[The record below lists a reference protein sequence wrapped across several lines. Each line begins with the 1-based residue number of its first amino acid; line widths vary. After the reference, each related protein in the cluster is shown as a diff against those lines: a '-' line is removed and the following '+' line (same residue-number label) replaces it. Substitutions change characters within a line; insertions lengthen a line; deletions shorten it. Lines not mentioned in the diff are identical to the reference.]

1 MPAQNFAETRHRP
14 RAKSAPQPSLS
25 RAPDWVWESVAYLPA
40 AAAAPALALGIAG
53 LAGRG
58 PRLLSERRWLS
69 ALTALGGAALLV
81 RWQLERLITEEPE
94 YEVERSLNGLEI
106 RHYGPRVIA
115 ETLVENQPDW
125 DVARSEGFRRLASYI
140 FGGNQREQGIAMTGP
155 VSVGTGAKKSERI
168 AITAPVGTR
177 RAAAGY
183 VVSFTMPKQ
192 YELESLPAP
201 SDERVLLRQVPG
213 ERVAVLRFSGRY
225 RSELIHDKQA
235 ELVRRARAAGLETV
249 GEPLFA
255 GYDAPSTLPFLRR
268 VEVWVPIAAP

>member
-1 MPAQNFAETRHRP
+1 MPNQDSANRHDHP
-14 RAKSAPQPSLS
+14 PAKSAPQPSLS
-25 RAPDWVWESVAYLPA
+25 RAPDWVWEVVAYLPA
-40 AAAAPALALGIAG
+40 AAAAPALALGIVG

-58 PRLLSERRWLS
+58 PRLLRERPWLS

-106 RHYGPRVIA
+106 RRYGPRVIA
-115 ETLVENQPDW
+115 ETLVENLRDW
-125 DVARSEGFRRLASYI
+125 DEARSEGFRRLAGYI
-140 FGGNQREQGIAMTGP
+140 FGGNQREQEIAMTGP
-155 VSVGTGAKKSERI
+155 VSVGVGAKKSKRV
-168 AITAPVGTR
+168 AMTVPVGTR
-177 RAAAGY
+177 RRASGY
-183 VVSFTMPKQ
+183 VVTFSMPKE
-192 YELESLPAP
+192 YELESLPTP
-201 SDERVLLRQVPG
+201 SDERVVLRQLPE

-249 GEPLFA
+249 DEPCFA

-268 VEVWVPIAAP
+268 VEVWVRIA

>member
-1 MPAQNFAETRHRP
+1 MPDQDLAETRRHRP

-81 RWQLERLITEEPE
+81 RWQL
-94 YEVERSLNGLEI
+94 
-106 RHYGPRVIA
+106 
-115 ETLVENQPDW
+115 
-125 DVARSEGFRRLASYI
+125 
-140 FGGNQREQGIAMTGP
+140 EQGIAMTGP

>member
-1 MPAQNFAETRHRP
+1 
-14 RAKSAPQPSLS
+14 
-25 RAPDWVWESVAYLPA
+25 VAYLPA

-58 PRLLSERRWLS
+58 PRLLRERRWLS
-69 ALTALGGAALLV
+69 ALTALTGAVLLA

-140 FGGNQREQGIAMTGP
+140 FGGNQREQGIAMTAP
-155 VSVGTGAKKSERI
+155 VSVETGAKKSERI

-201 SDERVLLRQVPG
+201 SDERVLLRQVPA

-249 GEPLFA
+249 GEPSFA